1 MAAMKTLQTLIQP
14 WNGKAIAAVLTA
26 LLSVSFPAAARAESG
41 AAWTPLKGKHFIVYM
56 EGTEAGAAGAD
67 FLYFGQRVL
76 KEAEKYYQRISS
88 SIGHSSYQDPWL
100 WDNRCAIFI
109 YASKRS
115 YVKGA
120 RMPGWSN
127 AAASFENVPT
137 IRAYLGADDFLGTQL
152 PHEITHLLLRQ
163 FVGVENGNVPRW
175 VDEGVALWFEESGR
189 AREMDAWV
197 SLEAAQGKHISIA
210 CLTGLSDPSFSP
222 ASPDQALHESVSLF
236 YAESFSVVNFLME
249 RFGEARFVEL
259 LRQFKKG
266 SDVETALR
274 KAYGASFRDLASL
287 EQEWLR
293 SLNVTRAS

>member
-1 MAAMKTLQTLIQP
+1 M
-14 WNGKAIAAVLTA
+14 VS
-26 LLSVSFPAAARAESG
+26 LSSPANVRADSG
-41 AAWTPLKGKHFIVYM
+41 PVWTPLKGKHFIVYM
-56 EGTEAGAAGAD
+56 EAESGRAGAE
-67 FLYFGQRVL
+67 FLYFGQSVL
-76 KEAEKYYQRISS
+76 KEAEKHYQKIASA
-88 SIGHSSYQDPWL
+88 IGHSSYQDPWL
-100 WDNRCAIFI
+100 WDRRCAVYI

-115 YVKGA
+115 YLKGA

-152 PHEITHLLLRQ
+152 PHEITHLLMRQ
-163 FVGVENGNVPRW
+163 FVGVGNASVPRW
-175 VDEGVALWFEESGR
+175 IDEGVALWFEESGR
-189 AREMDAWV
+189 AREMDDWV
-197 SLEAAQGKHISIA
+197 SVEAAQGRHISIA
-210 CLTGLSDPSFSP
+210 RLTGLSDPSLAP
-222 ASPDQALHESVSLF
+222 ASPDQGLNQSVSLF

-249 RFGEARFVEL
+249 RFGQARFVEL

-274 KAYGASFRDLASL
+274 KAYGASVRDLEAL